1 MLFLLIADFIQR
13 GAKGLLYDE
22 EMVVPTRIWEYL
34 LASILIIIA
43 PGPSV
48 LFVIAR
54 AIAWGRRTAIF
65 TVIGNVTGA
74 YVLSVF
80 VALGLGPVLQ
90 HSNLAYSIIQWGGGA
105 YLVYLGV
112 DAIRHRKV
120 HAADMREKSGMQ
132 PAPLISMRDG
142 FWVGILNPK
151 TLVFFA
157 AVLPQFIDRDR
168 GHISY
173 QLLLL
178 GALFAIL
185 ALLSDGTWGLLAGTA
200 RQWLATD
207 ASRLIK
213 LRSTGGAVMILL
225 GILVII
231 AAISHSLS

>member
-1 MLFLLIADFIQR
+1 MI
-13 GAKGLLYDE
+13 
-22 EMVVPTRIWEYL
+22 VPTRIWEYL

-54 AIAWGRRTAIF
+54 AIAWGRKTALF
-65 TVIGNVTGA
+65 TVIGNVAGA

-90 HSNLAYSIIQWGGGA
+90 NSKLAYSVIQWGGGT
-105 YLVYLGV
+105 YLLYLGV
-112 DAIRHRKV
+112 DAIRHRKI
-120 HAADMREKSGMQ
+120 HAADMAQKSGMQ
-132 PAPLISMRDG
+132 PAPFTSLRDG

-157 AVLPQFIDRDR
+157 AVLPQFIDRER
-168 GHISY
+168 GHINY

-178 GALFAIL
+178 GTLFAIL
-185 ALLSDGTWGLLAGTA
+185 ALISDGSWGLLAGTA

-207 ASRLIK
+207 PSRLIQ
-213 LRSTGGAVMILL
+213 LRSIGGGVMILL

-231 AAISHSLS
+231 AAILHSFS

>member
-1 MLFLLIADFIQR
+1 MII
-13 GAKGLLYDE
+13 
-22 EMVVPTRIWEYL
+22 PTRIWEYL

-54 AIAWGRRTAIF
+54 AIAWGRKTAVF
-65 TVIGNVTGA
+65 TVLGNVAGA
-74 YVLSVF
+74 YLLSIF

-90 HSNLAYSIIQWGGGA
+90 RSNLAYAVIQWGGGA
-105 YLVYLGV
+105 YLVYLGL

-120 HAADMREKSGMQ
+120 HAANMTQQTGMQ
-132 PAPLISMRDG
+132 PSLSASVRDG
-142 FWVGILNPK
+142 FWVGVLNPK

-157 AVLPQFIDRDR
+157 AVLPQFIDRNR
-168 GHISY
+168 GHVTA

-185 ALLSDGTWGLLAGTA
+185 ALMSDGSWGLLAGTA

-207 ASRLIK
+207 AGRLIR
-213 LRSTGGAVMILL
+213 LRTIGGFVMIGL
-225 GILVII
+225 GVLVIA
-231 AAISHSLS
+231 AAIRHSVS

>member
-1 MLFLLIADFIQR
+1 
-13 GAKGLLYDE
+13 
-22 EMVVPTRIWEYL
+22 WEYC

-54 AIAWGRRTAIF
+54 AIAWGRRTAVF
-65 TVIGNVTGA
+65 TVVGNVTGA

-90 HSNLAYSIIQWGGGA
+90 RSDLAYSIIQWGGGT
-105 YLVYLGV
+105 YLVYLGI

-120 HAADMREKSGMQ
+120 HASDMTQKTGMQ
-132 PAPLISMRDG
+132 PVPLVSIRDG
-142 FWVGILNPK
+142 FWIGVLNPK

-157 AVLPQFIDRDR
+157 AVLPQFVDRER
-168 GHISY
+168 GHVTA

-178 GALFAIL
+178 GAIFAVL
-185 ALLSDGTWGLLAGTA
+185 ALVSDGSWGLLAGTA

-207 ASRLIK
+207 TGRLIK
-213 LRSTGGAVMILL
+213 LRTSGGTVMIAL
-225 GILVII
+225 GTLVII
-231 AAISHSLS
+231 SAIRHSMS

>member
-1 MLFLLIADFIQR
+1 MI
-13 GAKGLLYDE
+13 
-22 EMVVPTRIWEYL
+22 VPTRIWEYL

-54 AIAWGRRTAIF
+54 AIAWGRKTALF
-65 TVIGNVTGA
+65 TVLGNVAGA
-74 YVLSVF
+74 YLLSVF

-90 HSNLAYSIIQWGGGA
+90 HSNLAYSVIQWSGGT
-105 YLVYLGV
+105 YLVYLGI
-112 DAIRHRKV
+112 DAIRHRRA
-120 HAADMREKSGMQ
+120 HASEMAQKSGIQ
-132 PAPLISMRDG
+132 PSPLLSMRDG

-157 AVLPQFIDRDR
+157 AVLPQFIDRER

-185 ALLSDGTWGLLAGTA
+185 ALLSDGSWGLLAGTA

-213 LRSTGGAVMILL
+213 LRSTGGVVMVLL

-231 AAISHSLS
+231 AAIRHSIS

>member
-1 MLFLLIADFIQR
+1 MI
-13 GAKGLLYDE
+13 
-22 EMVVPTRIWEYL
+22 VPTRIWEYF

-54 AIAWGRRTAIF
+54 AIAWGRKTAVF
-65 TVIGNVTGA
+65 TVLGNVTGA

-90 HSNLAYSIIQWGGGA
+90 RSALAYSIIQWGGGV

-112 DAIRHRKV
+112 DAIRNRKV
-120 HAADMREKSGMQ
+120 HAADMTQKTHIQ
-132 PAPLISMRDG
+132 PAPLVSVRDG
-142 FWVGILNPK
+142 FWVGVLNPK

-157 AVLPQFIDRDR
+157 AVLPQFIDRER
-168 GHISY
+168 GHVTA

-178 GALFAIL
+178 GALFAFL
-185 ALLSDGTWGLLAGTA
+185 ALVSDGSWGLLAGTA

-207 ASRLIK
+207 TGRLIT
-213 LRSTGGAVMILL
+213 LRTSGGAVMIAL
-225 GILVII
+225 GMLII
-231 AAISHSLS
+231 ISAMRQSVW